1 MTALRYLPGAGLV
14 KGMMVTG
21 WNFLSSYF
29 DRERLV
35 TVSYPEEKM
44 PLPEN
49 SRNFPF
55 LVYDGLDPEEGLRCT
70 SCKICEKECPPQVI
84 RIVQA
89 RDANGK
95 PRKHPEVFDI
105 DTNACMSCQI
115 CVEVCPF
122 DSIKMDSAYEYAET
136 EHFVSLIHTKQQL
149 AKSNAY
155 YHQIKSTEASE
166 VDARLE
172 AERRRK
178 EEAAAKKEATARAKA
193 AAEAAQKATEPG
205 KEDDHASH

>member
-1 MTALRYLPGAGLV
+1 MSALPNLPGVGLL
-14 KGMMVTG
+14 KGMLVTG
-21 WNFLSSYF
+21 HNFIASYF

-35 TVSYPEEKM
+35 TVSYPEKRL

-55 LVYDGLDPEEGLRCT
+55 LVFDGDDAEEGLRCT

-84 RIVQA
+84 HIVQA
-89 RDANGK
+89 RDENGK
-95 PRKHPEVFDI
+95 PRKHPEVFEI

-122 DSIKMDSAYEYAET
+122 DSIKMDSAYEYAEI
-136 EHFVSLIHTKQQL
+136 EHFNSLIHRKPQL
-149 AKSNAY
+149 AKSNDY
-155 YHQIKSTEASE
+155 YHRIKPTEATE
-166 VDARLE
+166 VDERLE

-178 EEAAAKKEATARAKA
+178 EEAQAKREAAAKAKA
-193 AAEAAQKATEPG
+193 AEKNKG
-205 KEDDHASH
+205 KETGDAAS